1 MKKNEV
7 KNTEAVQEMQEVEV
21 QEVEEEKGHAL
32 TVYDMYQQ
40 RMSAVYQQMKIA
52 QKSGDPLDSGAMTRL
67 CWPISQFLQEAIGLN
82 ENNTAQET
90 SDILVE
96 ALVYPLMN
104 GGAGWSNGVAE
115 AFFKVTGVTAKDAK
129 KKEQE

>member
-7 KNTEAVQEMQEVEV
+7 LVSKEDLQNTDTQE
-21 QEVEEEKGHAL
+21 KTSHAL

-40 RMSAVYQQMKIA
+40 KMSAVYQQMKIA
-52 QKSGDPLDSGAMTRL
+52 QKSGDALDGGAMTRL
-67 CWPISQFLQEAIGLN
+67 CYPISQFLQEAIGLN

-90 SDILVE
+90 SDILVN
-96 ALVYPLMN
+96 ALVCPLMN
-104 GGAGWSNGVAE
+104 GGAGWSNEVAE

-129 KKEQE
+129 KKEQK